1 MNKQEIFEFMN
12 QNPACYFATT
22 DGNKP
27 YVRGM
32 LMYKAD
38 ENGILFNTGAN
49 KDLFKQLQKNPN
61 VELCFVNNKAL
72 PEFIQ
77 IRVSG
82 VVVFE
87 NDMKVKEQI
96 INDRPFLKPIVEKI
110 GYDAIVVIRVKN
122 LVATPWTMATNLE
135 PKEYIKL
142 T

>member
-12 QNPACYFATT
+12 QNPACYFATIEGDT
-22 DGNKP
+22 P
-27 YVRGM
+27 RVRGM

-38 ENGILFNTGAN
+38 ENGIIFNTGAN

-61 VELCFVNNKAL
+61 VELCFVNNKDL
-72 PEFIQ
+72 QDFIQ

-87 NDMKVKEQI
+87 NDIKIKEQL
-96 INDRPFLKPIVEKI
+96 INDRPFLKTIVEKV
-110 GYDAIVVIRVKN
+110 GYDAIVVIRVQK
-122 LVATPWTMATNLE
+122 LLATTWTMATNLE
-135 PKEYIKL
+135 PKEYIEL

>member
-12 QNPACYFATT
+12 QNPACYLATI
-22 DGNKP
+22 DGDTP
-27 YVRGM
+27 RVRGM

-38 ENGILFNTGAN
+38 ENGIIFNTGAN

-61 VELCFVNNKAL
+61 VELCFVNNKNL
-72 PEFIQ
+72 PDFIQ

-87 NDMKVKEQI
+87 NDIKFKEQL
-96 INDRPFLKPIVEKI
+96 INDRPFLKPIAEKV
-110 GYDAIVVIRVKN
+110 GYDAIVVIRVQN
-122 LVATPWTMATNLE
+122 LVATIWTMATNLE
-135 PKEYIKL
+135 PKEYIEL

>member
-1 MNKQEIFEFMN
+1 MNKQEIFEFLN
-12 QNPACYFATT
+12 LNPACYFATM
-22 DGNKP
+22 DGDTP
-27 YVRGM
+27 RVRGM

-61 VELCFVNNKAL
+61 VELCFVNNKDL
-72 PEFIQ
+72 PNFIQ

-87 NDMKVKEQI
+87 NDMKIKEQI
-96 INDRPFLKPIVEKI
+96 INDRPFLKPIAEKV
-110 GYDAIVVIRVKN
+110 GYDAIIVIRVQN
-122 LVATPWTMATNLE
+122 LVATPWTMATNLK
-135 PKEYIKL
+135 PKEFIKL